1 MASAPSHYHP
11 WRVLGVFALL
21 LVGLVGWAF
30 WPSAATNAPRLGLD
44 LQGGTQVTLLPKAAP
59 GQDGTVTQDQINQA
73 VEIIRQRIDGLGVA
87 EATVTVQGSGASSAI
102 VVSVPGSVPEQRLL
116 ELVGRTAL
124 LNFRQVS
131 NILAP
136 GATAKAGKDGKV
148 AQPSIPVQAAGNTK
162 AFQDTYAK
170 LDCTLVENF
179 SGGAVNDPAKW
190 LATCDKDGT
199 GKFILQPA
207 FIEGTDITD
216 AQAVLDS
223 QTNAWSV
230 SLTFNTAGSKKLAEI
245 STAIYQKAP
254 PENQFAIVLDSVVY
268 SAPSFREPIGGG
280 KAQID
285 GTFTALEAQDLA
297 NVLKFGSLPISLEVA
312 QHSTVSPTL
321 GVKFLHAGLL
331 AGGIG
336 LVLVAVYLLAY
347 YRALGIVAV
356 VSLILA
362 GVISYSLFVVLG
374 RTLGFTLTLAGIAGA
389 IVSIGV
395 TADSFI
401 VYFERI
407 RDEIRDG
414 RTLRVAADTGWIR
427 ARRTLLAADFVS
439 LLGAL
444 VLYFLSIGSVRGFA
458 FALGVTTMVDVFIAF
473 VFTRPT
479 VALLA
484 RSEWFRRGGKWTGVD
499 AAHLGLDTQSGG
511 ATTVAAV
518 AGRR

>member
-11 WRVLGVFALL
+11 WRVLGAFAVL
-21 LVGLVGWAF
+21 LVGLLGWAF
-30 WPSAATNAPRLGLD
+30 WPTAATNAPRLGLD

-59 GQDGTVTQDQINQA
+59 GQEGTVTQDQINQA

-87 EATVTVQGSGASSAI
+87 EAEVTVQGSGASAAI

-136 GATAKAGKDGKV
+136 AATAKAGKDGTV
-148 AQPSIPVQAAGNTK
+148 DQPTIPVQAASDSK
-162 AFQDTYAK
+162 AFQTTYAK
-170 LDCTLVENF
+170 LDCTLPENY
-179 SGGAVNDPAKW
+179 SGGVPNDPAKW
-190 LATCDKDGT
+190 LATCDREGT

-207 FIEGTDITD
+207 FIEGTDITN

-223 QTNAWSV
+223 QTNQWAV
-230 SLTFNTAGSKKLAEI
+230 SLTFNTEGSKKLAAI
-245 STAIYQKAP
+245 STEMYQLAAP
-254 PENQFAIVLDSVVY
+254 LNQFAIVLDSVVY

-285 GTFTALEAQDLA
+285 GTFTAQEAQDLA
-297 NVLKFGSLPISLEVA
+297 NVLKFGSLPITLEVA

-331 AGGIG
+331 AGGLG
-336 LVLVAVYLLAY
+336 LALVAIYLLVY

-362 GVISYSLFVVLG
+362 AAISYSLFVVLG

-407 RDEIRDG
+407 RDEVRDG
-414 RTLRVAADTGWIR
+414 RTLRVAAETGWIR

-439 LLGAL
+439 LLGAV

-458 FALGVTTMVDVFIAF
+458 FALGVTTLVDVLIAF

-499 AAHLGLDTQSGG
+499 PGHFG
-511 ATTVAAV
+511 ASAQASPTVAAV
-518 AGRR
+518 VSGRR